1 MRRPLLGLAALF
13 TVGCL
18 LSDRRESA
26 REAIVLLTLAASA
39 LACAPWA
46 RTRRSAMAALGAGA
60 LALGA
65 ASASVE
71 ALRFESGGLR
81 RALREGALDG
91 RPVRA
96 FGRVTGDAVLRD
108 GRLELQLELHRIE
121 SGGATTSADGRVRV
135 EVGGEAE
142 KPRLLDGDAVA
153 AWMTLRP
160 ALESRSGLAAFGYCK
175 SAQLLERQPEEGGAA
190 LRRFAARGREAA
202 RQAFRRAMPAGTER
216 GLVLAMVLGDRSEID
231 EATAEAFRASGT
243 YHVLALSGAQ
253 VALLAALL
261 AGGLRRLQ
269 AGPWTEAGVTTLAV
283 AAYALFVGGDV
294 PIARAAVMAGAVLLG
309 RALEVDV
316 NTGNLLGL
324 AALVLLAASPAA
336 AGDVGFQ
343 LSFGATLGILALTAP
358 LTRGLPRLPL
368 RLDLAVAASVAAQ
381 CALAPLLAGHF
392 HRLAP
397 AAVLLNIA
405 AVPLSGAV
413 LLAGLGVLA
422 ATPLGL
428 GGLSGG
434 LAWLAARALRVSGDL
449 GPAAPWLDLR
459 VPGPSFG
466 ALALWVA
473 GLSLLLHG
481 KRARGLAL
489 LAAMHLAVA
498 LGPWARV
505 ADGRLHLSVIDVG
518 QGDGALLRSP
528 SGRAIVVD
536 AGGSRDP
543 RFDPGERRMAPE
555 LWRQGV
561 RRLDGIVLS
570 HAHPDH
576 VGGVPF
582 LLHAFRVAA
591 VYEGPAALADSSW
604 RRLDA
609 ALEGGGAGL
618 RGPRKAPRL
627 GWGTPRGSGPGAA
640 DASAAAGAQRGLGG
654 ARRGLRRGPPALV
667 RRRERRRRGCASPAA
682 VDGREGGASRQP
694 HEQPAAARG
703 GRSGPAR
710 DRLVR
715 SAKPLRPSERRRS
728 RALAIGGG
736 AGAPHRP
743 GRDDLRRDGW
753 PPRLGPRIRGGGGTA
768 HPLTG
773 EALVVRSPGCG
784 PAQDRPRQ
792 GPRPLMSQSEK
803 SFTVSDRRHFTPEG
817 RPRDDGSELE
827 GEEQA
832 AETNARAAAPGP
844 GQESEGPA
852 DFSHFLLGLAA
863 QAGQLIAGQELPEA
877 TTPEQA
883 LSGARSIIAILEML
897 KDKTEGRRTAEEDAL
912 VAELLFEL
920 RMAYVERTRA
930 GKS

>member
-1 MRRPLLGLAALF
+1 VRRPLLGLAALF
-13 TVGCL
+13 AVGCL

-26 REAIVLLTLAASA
+26 REAIVLLSLAASA
-39 LACAPWA
+39 LSCAPWA

-60 LALGA
+60 LALGV
-65 ASASVE
+65 ASAAVE
-71 ALRFESGGLR
+71 ALRFEAGGLR
-81 RALREGALDG
+81 RALRDGALDG
-91 RPVRA
+91 RPVRG
-96 FGRVTGDAVLRD
+96 FGRVTGDGVLRD
-108 GRLELQLELHRIE
+108 GRLELLLELSRIE
-121 SGGATTSADGRVRV
+121 SGGATSSAEGRVRV
-135 EVGGEAE
+135 EVGGDAE

-253 VALLAALL
+253 VALVAALL

-316 NTGNLLGL
+316 NTANLLGL

-343 LSFGATLGILALTAP
+343 LSFGATLGIVALTAP

-368 RLDLAVAASVAAQ
+368 RLDLAIAASLAAQ

-473 GLSLLLHG
+473 GLSLLLYG
-481 KRARGLAL
+481 KRARGLVL

-591 VYEGPAALADSSW
+591 VYEGPAALADPSW

-609 ALEGGGAGL
+609 ALAGVERVCVARGARLDWDGARLEVLGPAPPARAPL
-618 RGPRKAPRL
+618 RVRNEDSVVLDVGFGEVHL
-627 GWGTPRGSGPGAA
+627 LLSG
-640 DASAAAGAQRGLGG
+640 DASGDAEDALRPPSSTVVKVPHHGSRTSSRPPLVAA
-654 ARRGLRRGPPALV
+654 
-667 RRRERRRRGCASPAA
+667 
-682 VDGREGGASRQP
+682 
-694 HEQPAAARG
+694 AAARLAIVSCG
-703 GRSGPAR
+703 AR
-710 DRLVR
+710 NPFGHPNADVLERWR
-715 SAKPLRPSERRRS
+715 SAGASVLRT
-728 RALAIGGG
+728 
-736 AGAPHRP
+736 
-743 GRDDLRRDGW
+743 DRDGTIFVATDGRRVW
-753 PPRLGPRIRGGGGTA
+753 
-768 HPLTG
+768 
-773 EALVVRSPGCG
+773 VR
-784 PAQDRPRQ
+784 
-792 GPRPLMSQSEK
+792 
-803 SFTVSDRRHFTPEG
+803 
-817 RPRDDGSELE
+817 GSEE
-827 GEEQA
+827 GEE
-832 AETNARAAAPGP
+832 
-844 GQESEGPA
+844 
-852 DFSHFLLGLAA
+852 
-863 QAGQLIAGQELPEA
+863 
-877 TTPEQA
+877 
-883 LSGARSIIAILEML
+883 
-897 KDKTEGRRTAEEDAL
+897 RRI
-912 VAELLFEL
+912 
-920 RMAYVERTRA
+920 R
-930 GKS
+930 